1 MRKILALFLAAMM
14 MLCCASA
21 FAEGTFRVGME
32 CNYAPYN
39 WTQANASEYA
49 VEIEGGGGYADGYD
63 VQIARK
69 IAEGLGKELVIVKTE
84 WDGLPMGVM
93 TGAFDAIIAGM
104 SPTEERKATIDF
116 TDAYY
121 NVQPVVVVRKDG
133 PYANAKTLA
142 DLSGAS
148 ITGQLNTFHYGLI
161 DQIPGVNKAM
171 AMETFPAMIVALK
184 AGAVDG
190 YIAEG
195 PGAMADTMA
204 NPELTY
210 LSFDEGEGFTVAE
223 GETSIAAGLAK
234 GSPLMDSI
242 NEVLAGISDDE
253 RKQIME
259 DTIARYQAEM
269 EDLQKSRKEII
280 KKAKE
285 EAEQLVQE
293 ANARIENT
301 IRTIK
306 EAQAE
311 KEKTRQARQE
321 LTEFRQSM
329 EALASKGQEE
339 KIARKMQKLQE
350 KQNRKKEKK
359 TKDTDNGLSAQEQAA
374 QKAKQEAERLA
385 SIVPGAMVKIKGQNS
400 VGEVLE
406 VNGKNAVVAFG
417 SIKTTIKVERL
428 ERTNIVPQ
436 KVDSS
441 TKSTFVSN
449 QTQDSMYEKKL
460 NFKQDIDVRGMRGD
474 EALQAVTY
482 FIDDAILVG
491 MSRVRILHGTGTG
504 ILRTLIRQYLQTV
517 PGIRHFADE
526 HVQFGGAG
534 ITVVDL

>member
-161 DQIPGVNKAM
+161 DQI
-171 AMETFPAMIVALK
+171 VALK

-223 GETSIAAGLAK
+223 GETSIAVGLAK

-242 NEVLAGISDDE
+242 NEILAGISDDE

-259 DTIARYQAEM
+259 DTIARQP
-269 EDLQKSRKEII
+269 L
-280 KKAKE
+280 
-285 EAEQLVQE
+285 
-293 ANARIENT
+293 
-301 IRTIK
+301 
-306 EAQAE
+306 
-311 KEKTRQARQE
+311 
-321 LTEFRQSM
+321 
-329 EALASKGQEE
+329 
-339 KIARKMQKLQE
+339 
-350 KQNRKKEKK
+350 
-359 TKDTDNGLSAQEQAA
+359 
-374 QKAKQEAERLA
+374 
-385 SIVPGAMVKIKGQNS
+385 
-400 VGEVLE
+400 
-406 VNGKNAVVAFG
+406 
-417 SIKTTIKVERL
+417 
-428 ERTNIVPQ
+428 
-436 KVDSS
+436 
-441 TKSTFVSN
+441 N
-449 QTQDSMYEKKL
+449 Q
-460 NFKQDIDVRGMRGD
+460 
-474 EALQAVTY
+474 
-482 FIDDAILVG
+482 
-491 MSRVRILHGTGTG
+491 
-504 ILRTLIRQYLQTV
+504 
-517 PGIRHFADE
+517 
-526 HVQFGGAG
+526 
-534 ITVVDL
+534 

>member
-171 AMETFPAMIVALK
+171 AMETFPAMIVAVQS
-184 AGAVDG
+184 GAVDG

-223 GETSIAAGLAK
+223 GETSIAVGLTK

-242 NEVLAGISDDE
+242 NEILAGISDDE

-259 DTIARYQAEM
+259 DTIARQP
-269 EDLQKSRKEII
+269 L
-280 KKAKE
+280 
-285 EAEQLVQE
+285 
-293 ANARIENT
+293 
-301 IRTIK
+301 
-306 EAQAE
+306 
-311 KEKTRQARQE
+311 
-321 LTEFRQSM
+321 
-329 EALASKGQEE
+329 
-339 KIARKMQKLQE
+339 
-350 KQNRKKEKK
+350 
-359 TKDTDNGLSAQEQAA
+359 
-374 QKAKQEAERLA
+374 
-385 SIVPGAMVKIKGQNS
+385 
-400 VGEVLE
+400 
-406 VNGKNAVVAFG
+406 
-417 SIKTTIKVERL
+417 
-428 ERTNIVPQ
+428 
-436 KVDSS
+436 
-441 TKSTFVSN
+441 N
-449 QTQDSMYEKKL
+449 Q
-460 NFKQDIDVRGMRGD
+460 
-474 EALQAVTY
+474 
-482 FIDDAILVG
+482 
-491 MSRVRILHGTGTG
+491 
-504 ILRTLIRQYLQTV
+504 
-517 PGIRHFADE
+517 
-526 HVQFGGAG
+526 
-534 ITVVDL
+534 

>member
-195 PGAMADTMA
+195 LGAMADTMA

-223 GETSIAAGLAK
+223 GETSIAVGLAK

-242 NEVLAGISDDE
+242 NEILAGISDDE

-259 DTIARYQAEM
+259 DTIARQP
-269 EDLQKSRKEII
+269 L
-280 KKAKE
+280 
-285 EAEQLVQE
+285 
-293 ANARIENT
+293 
-301 IRTIK
+301 
-306 EAQAE
+306 
-311 KEKTRQARQE
+311 
-321 LTEFRQSM
+321 
-329 EALASKGQEE
+329 
-339 KIARKMQKLQE
+339 
-350 KQNRKKEKK
+350 
-359 TKDTDNGLSAQEQAA
+359 
-374 QKAKQEAERLA
+374 
-385 SIVPGAMVKIKGQNS
+385 
-400 VGEVLE
+400 
-406 VNGKNAVVAFG
+406 
-417 SIKTTIKVERL
+417 
-428 ERTNIVPQ
+428 
-436 KVDSS
+436 
-441 TKSTFVSN
+441 N
-449 QTQDSMYEKKL
+449 Q
-460 NFKQDIDVRGMRGD
+460 
-474 EALQAVTY
+474 
-482 FIDDAILVG
+482 
-491 MSRVRILHGTGTG
+491 
-504 ILRTLIRQYLQTV
+504 
-517 PGIRHFADE
+517 
-526 HVQFGGAG
+526 
-534 ITVVDL
+534 